1 MLITNCLAYEDIKV
15 KLSTVND
22 SFNLSIDA
30 NKVEISL
37 TLNYLQL
44 KTLGDSL
51 ISMANAANASEL
63 DNAIGKD
70 FLGDIKVYYQQEL
83 EQKTT
88 EINLENITE
97 DIAKNNKNK
106 ESEEICLQQD
116 LSALTTKQQLSK
128 TA

>member
-30 NKVEISL
+30 NKIEISL

-51 ISMANAANASEL
+51 ISMANTANASEL

-70 FLGDIKVYYQQEL
+70 FVGDIKVYYQQEL

>member
-51 ISMANAANASEL
+51 ISMANTANASEL
-63 DNAIGKD
+63 HNAIGKD
-70 FLGDIKVYYQQEL
+70 FVGDIKVYYQQEL

-88 EINLENITE
+88 EFNLENI
-97 DIAKNNKNK
+97 AKNNENK

>member
-1 MLITNCLAYEDIKV
+1 MLITNWLAYEDIKV
-15 KLSTVND
+15 KLSPVND

-51 ISMANAANASEL
+51 ISMANTANASEL
-63 DNAIGKD
+63 HNAIGKD
-70 FLGDIKVYYQQEL
+70 FVGDIKVYDQQEL

-88 EINLENITE
+88 EFNLENIT
-97 DIAKNNKNK
+97 KNNKNK

>member
-15 KLSTVND
+15 KLSPVND

-63 DNAIGKD
+63 HNAIGKD
-70 FLGDIKVYYQQEL
+70 FVGDIKVYYQQEL

-88 EINLENITE
+88 ENITE
-97 DIAKNNKNK
+97 DIAKNNKKK

>member
-22 SFNLSIDA
+22 SFNLSIDT

-70 FLGDIKVYYQQEL
+70 FVGDIKVYYQQEL

-88 EINLENITE
+88 EINLENIKE

>member
-30 NKVEISL
+30 NKIEISL

-70 FLGDIKVYYQQEL
+70 FVGDIKVYYQQEL

-97 DIAKNNKNK
+97 DITKNNKNK

>member
-51 ISMANAANASEL
+51 ISMANTANASEL

-70 FLGDIKVYYQQEL
+70 FVGDIKVYYQQEL

-97 DIAKNNKNK
+97 DITKNNKNK

>member
-22 SFNLSIDA
+22 SFNLSIDN

-70 FLGDIKVYYQQEL
+70 FVGDIKVYYQQEL
-83 EQKTT
+83 EQKPT

-97 DIAKNNKNK
+97 DIAKNNENK

>member
-44 KTLGDSL
+44 KTLGESL

-70 FLGDIKVYYQQEL
+70 FVGDIKVYYQQEL

-97 DIAKNNKNK
+97 DITKNNKNK

>member
-51 ISMANAANASEL
+51 ISMANTANASEL
-63 DNAIGKD
+63 HNAIGKD
-70 FLGDIKVYYQQEL
+70 FVGDIKVYYQQEL
-83 EQKTT
+83 EQKPT
-88 EINLENITE
+88 EINLENST
-97 DIAKNNKNK
+97 KNNKNK

>member
-70 FLGDIKVYYQQEL
+70 FVGDIKVYYQQEL

-88 EINLENITE
+88 EINLENIKE

>member
-1 MLITNCLAYEDIKV
+1 MLITNCIAYEDIQLQ
-15 KLSTVND
+15 LSTVND

-63 DNAIGKD
+63 HNAIGKD
-70 FLGDIKVYYQQEL
+70 FVGDIKVYYQQEL

-97 DIAKNNKNK
+97 DITKNNENK

>member
-15 KLSTVND
+15 KLSPVND

-70 FLGDIKVYYQQEL
+70 FVGDIKVYYQQEL

>member
-30 NKVEISL
+30 NKIEISL

-70 FLGDIKVYYQQEL
+70 FVGDIKVYYQQEL

>member
-51 ISMANAANASEL
+51 ISMANTANASEL
-63 DNAIGKD
+63 HNAIGKD
-70 FLGDIKVYYQQEL
+70 FVGDIKVYYQQEL

-88 EINLENITE
+88 EINLENIT
-97 DIAKNNKNK
+97 KNNKNK

>member
-44 KTLGDSL
+44 KTLGESL
-51 ISMANAANASEL
+51 ISMANTANASEL
-63 DNAIGKD
+63 HNAIGKD
-70 FLGDIKVYYQQEL
+70 FVGDIKVHYQQEL

>member
-51 ISMANAANASEL
+51 ISMANAAKASEL

-70 FLGDIKVYYQQEL
+70 FVGDIKVYYQQEL

>member
-30 NKVEISL
+30 NKIEISL

-51 ISMANAANASEL
+51 ISMANTANASEL

-70 FLGDIKVYYQQEL
+70 FVGDIKVYYQQEL

-97 DIAKNNKNK
+97 DIAKNNENK

>member
-30 NKVEISL
+30 NKIEISL

-44 KTLGDSL
+44 KTLGESL
-51 ISMANAANASEL
+51 ISMANTANASEL

-70 FLGDIKVYYQQEL
+70 FVGDIKVYYQQEL

-97 DIAKNNKNK
+97 DIAKNNENK

>member
-70 FLGDIKVYYQQEL
+70 FVGDIKVYYQQEL

-97 DIAKNNKNK
+97 DIAKNNENK

>member
-15 KLSTVND
+15 KLSPVND

-51 ISMANAANASEL
+51 ISMANTANASEL

-70 FLGDIKVYYQQEL
+70 FVGDIKVYYQQEL

-88 EINLENITE
+88 EFNLENITE

>member
-15 KLSTVND
+15 KLSPVND

-70 FLGDIKVYYQQEL
+70 FVGDIKVYYQQEL

-97 DIAKNNKNK
+97 DIAKNNINK
-106 ESEEICLQQD
+106 ECEEICLQQD

>member
-22 SFNLSIDA
+22 SFNLSIDT

-70 FLGDIKVYYQQEL
+70 FVGDIKVYYQQEL

-97 DIAKNNKNK
+97 DIAKNNENK

>member
-63 DNAIGKD
+63 HNAIGKD
-70 FLGDIKVYYQQEL
+70 FVGDIKVYYQQEL

-88 EINLENITE
+88 EFNLENITE

>member
-51 ISMANAANASEL
+51 ISMANTANASEL
-63 DNAIGKD
+63 HNAIGKE
-70 FLGDIKVYYQQEL
+70 FGGDIKVYDQQEL

>member
-44 KTLGDSL
+44 KTLGESL

-70 FLGDIKVYYQQEL
+70 FVGDIKVYYQQEL

>member
-44 KTLGDSL
+44 KTLGESL
-51 ISMANAANASEL
+51 ISMANTANASEL

-70 FLGDIKVYYQQEL
+70 FVGDIKVYYQQEL

-97 DIAKNNKNK
+97 DIAKNNENK

>member
-30 NKVEISL
+30 NKIEISL

-51 ISMANAANASEL
+51 ISMANTANASEL

-70 FLGDIKVYYQQEL
+70 FVGDIKVYYQQEL

-97 DIAKNNKNK
+97 DITKNNKNK

>member
-44 KTLGDSL
+44 KTL
-51 ISMANAANASEL
+51 MTR
-63 DNAIGKD
+63 
-70 FLGDIKVYYQQEL
+70 Y
-83 EQKTT
+83 
-88 EINLENITE
+88 
-97 DIAKNNKNK
+97 
-106 ESEEICLQQD
+106 
-116 LSALTTKQQLSK
+116 LSNG
-128 TA
+128 

>member
-15 KLSTVND
+15 KLSPVND

-51 ISMANAANASEL
+51 ISMTNAANASEL

-70 FLGDIKVYYQQEL
+70 FVGDIKVYYQQEL

-97 DIAKNNKNK
+97 DIAKNNENK

>member
-1 MLITNCLAYEDIKV
+1 MLIANCLAYEDIKV

-44 KTLGDSL
+44 KTLGESL
-51 ISMANAANASEL
+51 ISMANTANASEL

-70 FLGDIKVYYQQEL
+70 FVGDIKVYYQQEL

>member
-15 KLSTVND
+15 KLSPVND

-30 NKVEISL
+30 NKIEISL

-70 FLGDIKVYYQQEL
+70 FVGDIKVYYQQEL

-88 EINLENITE
+88 EFNLENITE
-97 DIAKNNKNK
+97 DIAKNNENK

>member
-15 KLSTVND
+15 KLSPVNY

-44 KTLGDSL
+44 KTLGDRL
-51 ISMANAANASEL
+51 ISMANTANASEL

-70 FLGDIKVYYQQEL
+70 FVGDIKVYYQQEL

-97 DIAKNNKNK
+97 DIAKNNENK

>member
-15 KLSTVND
+15 KLSPVND

-51 ISMANAANASEL
+51 ISMANTANASEL
-63 DNAIGKD
+63 HNAIGKD
-70 FLGDIKVYYQQEL
+70 FVGDIKVYYQQEL
-83 EQKTT
+83 EQKIT

-97 DIAKNNKNK
+97 DIAKRVLCLPLYVDLTLEEVDMISRLMLRIQNN
-106 ESEEICLQQD
+106 
-116 LSALTTKQQLSK
+116 
-128 TA
+128 

>member
-30 NKVEISL
+30 NKIEISL

-44 KTLGDSL
+44 KTLGESL
-51 ISMANAANASEL
+51 ISMANTANASEL

-70 FLGDIKVYYQQEL
+70 FVGDIKVYYQQEL

>member
-15 KLSTVND
+15 KLSPVND

-70 FLGDIKVYYQQEL
+70 FVGDIKVYCQQEL

-88 EINLENITE
+88 EFNLENITE

>member
-15 KLSTVND
+15 KLSPVND

-44 KTLGDSL
+44 KTLGESL
-51 ISMANAANASEL
+51 ISMANTANASEL

-70 FLGDIKVYYQQEL
+70 FVGDIKVYYQQEL

>member
-15 KLSTVND
+15 KLSPVND

-51 ISMANAANASEL
+51 ISMTN
-63 DNAIGKD
+63 
-70 FLGDIKVYYQQEL
+70 
-83 EQKTT
+83 
-88 EINLENITE
+88 
-97 DIAKNNKNK
+97 
-106 ESEEICLQQD
+106 
-116 LSALTTKQQLSK
+116 ALTLVSYIMPSVKISWGILKYITNKS
-128 TA
+128 

>member
-1 MLITNCLAYEDIKV
+1 M
-15 KLSTVND
+15 
-22 SFNLSIDA
+22 
-30 NKVEISL
+30 EISL

-70 FLGDIKVYYQQEL
+70 FVGDIKVYYQQEL

-88 EINLENITE
+88 EFNLENITE